1 MMKNPAAAVQTRF
14 RTCTL
19 KKTNDNTEVPPNAHQ
34 QAKVQRLDPV
44 RSAICPHTSPPMN
57 DIICIRAPKP
67 KPAAKDSP
75 RCIIT
80 VGIQP
85 VRPKMQNK
93 LRKAEG
99 SDAELTKSAREIV
112 CLDLLL

>member
-1 MMKNPAAAVQTRF
+1 MMKNPAAAVHTRF

-19 KKTNDNTEVPPNAHQ
+19 KNTRDNTEIPPNAHQ
-34 QAKVQRLDPV
+34 QANIQRLDPV
-44 RSAICPHTSPPMN
+44 RSAICPHTSPPMK
-57 DIICIRAPKP
+57 DMTCISAPKP
-67 KPAAKDSP
+67 KLVENDSP

-93 LRKAEG
+93 LRKAP
-99 SDAELTKSAREIV
+99 SQLVRVTR
-112 CLDLLL
+112 